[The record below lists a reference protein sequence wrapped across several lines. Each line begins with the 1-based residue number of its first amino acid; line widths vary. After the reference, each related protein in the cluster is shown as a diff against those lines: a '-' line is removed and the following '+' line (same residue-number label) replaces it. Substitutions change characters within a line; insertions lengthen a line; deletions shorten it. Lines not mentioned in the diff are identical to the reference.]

1 MAITY
6 TGDGLTVLI
15 QCDYLLH
22 HDWMGFL
29 SRYSLMK
36 YLPDAKVIVGVNRK
50 EMLGPIMYWPR
61 RSGATLF
68 MHKVMGRDEESRI
81 ARQKYGVEGPML
93 LMPPHFACLRDFDEA
108 SFDTSALGCGD
119 IDVTSADF
127 GLSSGIRT
135 NNPSVFLDYSGGWGS
150 FVPTTWINKLAVPLF
165 TDENYATVE
174 MSANE
179 LRMARIWKPASK
191 MYETLCGG

>member
-61 RSGATLF
+61 RSSATLF

-81 ARQKYGVEGPML
+81 ARQKFGVEGPML
-93 LMPPHFACLRDFDEA
+93 L
-108 SFDTSALGCGD
+108 
-119 IDVTSADF
+119 
-127 GLSSGIRT
+127 
-135 NNPSVFLDYSGGWGS
+135 LDYSGGWGS
-150 FVPTTWINKLAVPLF
+150 FVPTTWINKMAVPLF
-165 TDENYATVE
+165 TGENYATVE
-174 MSANE
+174 MSVNE